1 MFYQSDDKKTS
12 MHVGCYQD
20 TKSENQTF
28 DRNFNRKAFKR
39 IEQKKS
45 IKLEIKEKNL
55 NKYFW
60 EGTLLYTIDND
71 DQVNFKNCKVVSVK
85 KMIFSFYISSRS
97 LNIFGN

>member
-1 MFYQSDDKKTS
+1 MFYKSDDKKTS

-28 DRNFNRKAFKR
+28 DNLKKKSLKR
-39 IEQKKS
+39 IEHKKS
-45 IKLEIKEKNL
+45 ANLEIKEKNL